1 MVANCG
7 HLSRLKFSPVRPFA
21 FTEHGAVMAASVLNT
36 QRAADVSIY
45 VVRVFIRLREML
57 STHKDLAHKLAEL
70 EDRIAHHDGAIRNLI
85 DAIKQLMKQPEPREK
100 KIGFIKESRA
110 AYRSSGKR

>member
-1 MVANCG
+1 
-7 HLSRLKFSPVRPFA
+7 
-21 FTEHGAVMAASVLNT
+21 MAASVLNT

-45 VVRVFIRLREML
+45 VVRAFVRLREML
-57 STHKDLAHKLAEL
+57 STHKELARKLVEM
-70 EDRIAHHDGAIRNLI
+70 EDRIAHHDGSIHTLI

-110 AYRSSGKR
+110 AYRSSRKR